1 MFGVVKDLMHK
12 RAANRKEAVIEGP
25 CEVDNVYVYNG
36 YPLCDVENGET
47 FFSVMDLFRKH
58 GNKR

>member
-47 FFSVMDLFRKH
+47 FLQEV
-58 GNKR
+58 